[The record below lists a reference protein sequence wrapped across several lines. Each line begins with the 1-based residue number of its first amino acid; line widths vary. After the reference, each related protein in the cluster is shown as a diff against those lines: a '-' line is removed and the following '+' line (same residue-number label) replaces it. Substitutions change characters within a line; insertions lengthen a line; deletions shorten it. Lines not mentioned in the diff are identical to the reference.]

1 MSLNCDQYIYV
12 HTDRH
17 GYYNYCSFFFVAFFN
32 HYGVLSMQMFL
43 LSFDA
48 VCYIMPSVMKMMSAV
63 NMFIVEMKLIGRNL
77 VTALLS

>member
-1 MSLNCDQYIYV
+1 MVIIVIVRFL
-12 HTDRH
+12 
-17 GYYNYCSFFFVAFFN
+17 FVAFLN
-32 HYGVLSMQMFL
+32 HYDILSMQMFL

-63 NMFIVEMKLIGRNL
+63 NMFIVEMKLIGGNM